1 MATAAADAAAAVP
14 DARRWTKAGPSSP
27 VTTAIF
33 LFFFV
38 VVVGVLVSARWIT
51 TTTHLAI
58 TNLDQWR
65 TQPAILTGTYTTSIP
80 AIPAGP
86 PPPRPTYSLSCSA
99 PPLARD
105 PDIPSNISQTLSLA
119 LASNA
124 TCASL
129 PDPQPIPAAAAA
141 NATCPA
147 YFRFIHEDLHPWRAA
162 GGITRAMLDR
172 ARATANFR
180 LVVLR
185 GRAYIERIAPAF
197 QTRDLFTIWGILQL
211 LRRYPGRVPDLDL
224 MFDCVDWPVVHAD
237 EYQGDNATAMPP
249 LFRYCGDNET
259 LDVVF
264 PDWSFWGWAEIN
276 IKPWDALQKDLS
288 VGNKRVRW
296 IDREPYAY
304 WKGNPEVA
312 AIRQELVKC
321 NVSSK
326 QEWNARI
333 YKQDWIKESKAGYK
347 KSNLANQCTHRYK
360 IYIEGSAWSVS
371 EKYILACDS
380 MTLVIKPKYYDFFSR
395 VLMPTQ
401 HYWPVRDDSKCS
413 SIKYAVD
420 WGNSHKKKAQQ
431 IGKKASKF
439 IQQELS
445 MDHIYD
451 YMFHLLTEYAKL
463 LRFKPTKPPEA
474 VEVCPESLA
483 CQAIGRE
490 KKFMQDSMVKSANVA
505 GPCNLPP
512 PFSPEEYRKLQ
523 QRKEKYMDQVETLER
538 NASKLEE
545 RNASKPEDS
554 NPEEQNASKS
564 EERNASKPEDS
575 NPEER
580 NASKPEDSNPE
591 ERNASKPEDS
601 NPEERNASKPEDSHR

>member
-1 MATAAADAAAAVP
+1 MATAAAAAAAAAVP
-14 DARRWTKAGPSSP
+14 DARRWGKGGASSP

-65 TQPAILTGTYTTSIP
+65 TKPSILTTTQTTSIP
-80 AIPAGP
+80 AFPAGP
-86 PPPRPTYSLSCSA
+86 APPRPTYTISCPA
-99 PPLARD
+99 PPLTRD
-105 PDIPSNISQTLSLA
+105 PDIPSNISQTLTLA
-119 LASNA
+119 LASNT
-124 TCASL
+124 TCAAV
-129 PDPQPIPAAAAA
+129 PDPPPIPATAAT
-141 NATCPA
+141 NASCPA

-224 MFDCVDWPVVHAD
+224 MFDCVDWPVVRAD
-237 EYQGDNATAMPP
+237 EYQGENATDLPP

-276 IKPWDALQKDLS
+276 IKPWDALQKDLDA
-288 VGNKRVRW
+288 GNSKVSW
-296 IDREPYAY
+296 MNREPYAY
-304 WKGNPEVA
+304 WKGNPDVA

-347 KSNLANQCTHRYK
+347 KSDLASQCTHRYK

-395 VLMPTQ
+395 VLMPTK

-413 SIKYAVD
+413 SIKHAVD

-431 IGKKASKF
+431 IGKQASKF

-445 MDHIYD
+445 MDYIYD

-490 KKFMQDSMVKSANVA
+490 RKFMEDSMVKSANVA
-505 GPCNLPP
+505 GPCDLPP
-512 PFSPEEYRKLQ
+512 PFSPQEFKAMQ
-523 QRKEKYMDQVETLER
+523 KKKEKSTRQVERWEQIALEPKD
-538 NASKLEE
+538 SK
-545 RNASKPEDS
+545 R
-554 NPEEQNASKS
+554 
-564 EERNASKPEDS
+564 
-575 NPEER
+575 
-580 NASKPEDSNPE
+580 
-591 ERNASKPEDS
+591 
-601 NPEERNASKPEDSHR
+601 

>member
-1 MATAAADAAAAVP
+1 
-14 DARRWTKAGPSSP
+14 
-27 VTTAIF
+27 
-33 LFFFV
+33 
-38 VVVGVLVSARWIT
+38 
-51 TTTHLAI
+51 
-58 TNLDQWR
+58 
-65 TQPAILTGTYTTSIP
+65 
-80 AIPAGP
+80 
-86 PPPRPTYSLSCSA
+86 
-99 PPLARD
+99 
-105 PDIPSNISQTLSLA
+105 
-119 LASNA
+119 
-124 TCASL
+124 
-129 PDPQPIPAAAAA
+129 
-141 NATCPA
+141 
-147 YFRFIHEDLHPWRAA
+147 
-162 GGITRAMLDR
+162 MLDR

-276 IKPWDALQKDLS
+276 IKPWDALQKDLNE
-288 VGNKRVRW
+288 GNKRVRW

-304 WKGNPEVA
+304 WKGNPDVA

-333 YKQDWIKESKAGYK
+333 FKQDWIKESKAGYK
-347 KSNLANQCTHRYK
+347 KSNLASQCTHSIEVVMMGDRYK

-401 HYWPVRDDSKCS
+401 HYWPVRDDNKCG

-420 WGNSHKKKAQQ
+420 WGNSHKKKKISCHSTFCMLITCFSHLPFKNCSQAQQ

-445 MDHIYD
+445 MDYIYD

-512 PFSPEEYRKLQ
+512 PFSPEEYKKLQ
-523 QRKEKYMDQVETLER
+523 QRKEKSIKQVETLDQ

-554 NPEEQNASKS
+554 NPGERNASKPEDS
-564 EERNASKPEDS
+564 NPGERNASKPKDSNPEERNASKPEERNASKPEDS
-575 NPEER
+575 NPEERNASKPEER

-601 NPEERNASKPEDSHR
+601 NPEERNASKPKE

>member
-1 MATAAADAAAAVP
+1 MATAAAVP
-14 DARRWTKAGPSSP
+14 DARRWGKGGPSSP

-38 VVVGVLVSARWIT
+38 VVVGVLVSARWIIT
-51 TTTHLAI
+51 T
-58 TNLDQWR
+58 
-65 TQPAILTGTYTTSIP
+65 AILTTTQTTSIP

-86 PPPRPTYSLSCSA
+86 APPRPTYSISCPA
-99 PPLARD
+99 PPLTRD
-105 PDIPSNISQTLSLA
+105 PDIPSNISQTLTLA

-124 TCASL
+124 TCASV
-129 PDPQPIPAAAAA
+129 PDPQPIPPTAAT
-141 NATCPA
+141 NSSCPA

-224 MFDCVDWPVVHAD
+224 MFDCVDWPVVRAD
-237 EYQGDNATAMPP
+237 EYQGENATALPP

-276 IKPWDALQKDLS
+276 IKPWDALQKDLDA
-288 VGNKRVRW
+288 GNSRVRW
-296 IDREPYAY
+296 MDREPYAY
-304 WKGNPEVA
+304 WKGNPDVA

-347 KSNLANQCTHRYK
+347 KSDLASQCTHRYK

-395 VLMPTQ
+395 VLMPTN

-413 SIKYAVD
+413 SIKHAVD
-420 WGNSHKKKAQQ
+420 WGNSHKK
-431 IGKKASKF
+431 
-439 IQQELS
+439 
-445 MDHIYD
+445 
-451 YMFHLLTEYAKL
+451 KL

-490 KKFMQDSMVKSANVA
+490 RKFMEDSMVKSANVA
-505 GPCNLPP
+505 GPCDLPP
-512 PFSPEEYRKLQ
+512 PFSPEEFKAMQ
-523 QRKEKYMDQVETLER
+523 KKKEKSAKQVER
-538 NASKLEE
+538 W
-545 RNASKPEDS
+545 
-554 NPEEQNASKS
+554 EQNALEPKDSK
-564 EERNASKPEDS
+564 R
-575 NPEER
+575 
-580 NASKPEDSNPE
+580 
-591 ERNASKPEDS
+591 
-601 NPEERNASKPEDSHR
+601 

>member
-1 MATAAADAAAAVP
+1 MATAAAAVP
-14 DARRWTKAGPSSP
+14 DARRWSKGGPSSP

-51 TTTHLAI
+51 TT
-58 TNLDQWR
+58 
-65 TQPAILTGTYTTSIP
+65 AILTTTQTTSIP
-80 AIPAGP
+80 AIPTGP
-86 PPPRPTYSLSCSA
+86 APPRPTYSISCSA
-99 PPLARD
+99 PPLTHD
-105 PDIPSNISQTLSLA
+105 PDIPSNISQTLTLA
-119 LASNA
+119 LSSNA
-124 TCASL
+124 TCASV
-129 PDPQPIPAAAAA
+129 PDPQPIPPTAAT
-141 NATCPA
+141 NSSCPA

-185 GRAYIERIAPAF
+185 GRAYIEWIAPAF

-224 MFDCVDWPVVHAD
+224 MFDCVDWPVVRAD
-237 EYQGDNATAMPP
+237 EYQGENATALPP

-276 IKPWDALQKDLS
+276 IKPWDALQKDLDAGNRR
-288 VGNKRVRW
+288 VGW

-304 WKGNPEVA
+304 WKGNPDVA

-347 KSNLANQCTHRYK
+347 KSDLASQCTHRYK

-395 VLMPTQ
+395 VLMPTK

-413 SIKYAVD
+413 SIKHAVD

-431 IGKKASKF
+431 IGKQASKF

-445 MDHIYD
+445 MDYIYD

-490 KKFMQDSMVKSANVA
+490 RKFMEDSMVKSASVA
-505 GPCNLPP
+505 GPCDLPP
-512 PFSPEEYRKLQ
+512 PFSPEEFKARQKK
-523 QRKEKYMDQVETLER
+523 KEKSTKQVETW
-538 NASKLEE
+538 
-545 RNASKPEDS
+545 
-554 NPEEQNASKS
+554 EQNALEPKDSK
-564 EERNASKPEDS
+564 R
-575 NPEER
+575 
-580 NASKPEDSNPE
+580 
-591 ERNASKPEDS
+591 
-601 NPEERNASKPEDSHR
+601 

>member
-1 MATAAADAAAAVP
+1 MAAAAP
-14 DARRWTKAGPSSP
+14 DARRWSRSGGPSSP
-27 VTTAIF
+27 VTATAVF
-33 LFFFV
+33 LFVFV
-38 VVVGVLVSARWIT
+38 VVVGVLVSVRWIT
-51 TTTHLAI
+51 TTTNLAD
-58 TNLDQWR
+58 TNLDRWR
-65 TQPAILTGTYTTSIP
+65 TNPVGDPEFLTATHSTFIP
-80 AIPAGP
+80 ATPAVP
-86 PPPRPTYSLSCSA
+86 PPPLPTYSLSCSA
-99 PPLARD
+99 PGAGD

-119 LASNA
+119 LSSNV
-124 TCASL
+124 TCAAVSETQL
-129 PDPQPIPAAAAA
+129 VPPTAAA
-141 NATCPA
+141 NTSCPA

-172 ARATANFR
+172 ARTTANFR
-180 LVVLR
+180 LVVLH

-211 LRRYPGRVPDLDL
+211 LRRYPGSIPDLDL
-224 MFDCVDWPVVHAD
+224 MFDCVDWPVVHPD
-237 EYQGDNATAMPP
+237 EYQGENATVLPP

-259 LDVVF
+259 LDIVF

-276 IKPWDALQKDLS
+276 IKPWDALQKDLDA
-288 VGNKRVRW
+288 GNRKVRW

-321 NVSSK
+321 NVSSE

-333 YKQDWIKESKAGYK
+333 YKQDWVKESKAGYK
-347 KSNLANQCTHRYK
+347 KSDLASQCTHRYK

-371 EKYILACDS
+371 KKYILACDS
-380 MTLVIKPKYYDFFSR
+380 MTLVINPKYYDFFSR

-401 HYWPVRDDSKCS
+401 HYWPVRDDSKCN

-420 WGNSHKKKAQQ
+420 WGNSHKKKAQK
-431 IGKKASKF
+431 IGKEGSKF

-445 MDHIYD
+445 MEYVYD

-483 CQAIGRE
+483 CQAVGRE
-490 KKFMQDSMVKSANVA
+490 KKYMEDSMVKSANVA

-512 PFSPEEYRKLQ
+512 PFSPEEFRELH
-523 QRKEKYMDQVETLER
+523 QRKEKSMNQVEML
-538 NASKLEE
+538 E
-545 RNASKPEDS
+545 RNASKPE
-554 NPEEQNASKS
+554 
-564 EERNASKPEDS
+564 ERNSSKPEGS
-575 NPEER
+575 NR
-580 NASKPEDSNPE
+580 
-591 ERNASKPEDS
+591 
-601 NPEERNASKPEDSHR
+601 

>member
-1 MATAAADAAAAVP
+1 MAAAAAAAP
-14 DARRWTKAGPSSP
+14 DAQRWTRSGGPSSP
-27 VTTAIF
+27 VTATAVF
-33 LFFFV
+33 LFVFV
-38 VVVGVLVSARWIT
+38 VVVGVLVSGRWIT
-51 TTTHLAI
+51 TTTNLAD
-58 TNLDQWR
+58 TNLDRWR
-65 TQPAILTGTYTTSIP
+65 TNPVDSISVHAGDPEFLTATHSTSIP
-80 AIPAGP
+80 ATPAVP
-86 PPPRPTYSLSCSA
+86 PPPLPTYSLSCSA
-99 PPLARD
+99 PGAGD

-119 LASNA
+119 LSSNA
-124 TCASL
+124 TCATVSETQL
-129 PDPQPIPAAAAA
+129 VPPIAAA
-141 NATCPA
+141 NTSCPA

-162 GGITRAMLDR
+162 GGITRTMLDR
-172 ARATANFR
+172 ARTTANFR
-180 LVVLR
+180 LVVLH

-211 LRRYPGRVPDLDL
+211 LRRYPGRIPDLDL
-224 MFDCVDWPVVHAD
+224 MFNCVDWPVVHPD
-237 EYQGDNATAMPP
+237 KYQGENATVLPP

-259 LDVVF
+259 LDIVF

-276 IKPWDALQKDLS
+276 IKPWDALQKDLDAGNRK
-288 VGNKRVRW
+288 VGW

-321 NVSSK
+321 NVSSE

-333 YKQDWIKESKAGYK
+333 YKQDWVKESKAGYK
-347 KSNLANQCTHRYK
+347 KSDLASQCTHRYK

-371 EKYILACDS
+371 KKYILACDS
-380 MTLVIKPKYYDFFSR
+380 MTLVINPKYYDFFSR

-401 HYWPVRDDSKCS
+401 HYWPVRDDSKCN

-420 WGNSHKKKAQQ
+420 WGNSHKKKAQK
-431 IGKKASKF
+431 IGKEGSKF

-445 MDHIYD
+445 MEYVYD

-490 KKFMQDSMVKSANVA
+490 KKFMEDSMVKSANVA

-512 PFSPEEYRKLQ
+512 PFSPEEFRELH
-523 QRKEKYMDQVETLER
+523 QRKEKSMNQVEMLER
-538 NASKLEE
+538 NASK
-545 RNASKPEDS
+545 
-554 NPEEQNASKS
+554 
-564 EERNASKPEDS
+564 
-575 NPEER
+575 PEER
-580 NASKPEDSNPE
+580 NASKPEDSN
-591 ERNASKPEDS
+591 R
-601 NPEERNASKPEDSHR
+601 

>member
-1 MATAAADAAAAVP
+1 
-14 DARRWTKAGPSSP
+14 
-27 VTTAIF
+27 
-33 LFFFV
+33 
-38 VVVGVLVSARWIT
+38 
-51 TTTHLAI
+51 
-58 TNLDQWR
+58 
-65 TQPAILTGTYTTSIP
+65 
-80 AIPAGP
+80 
-86 PPPRPTYSLSCSA
+86 
-99 PPLARD
+99 
-105 PDIPSNISQTLSLA
+105 
-119 LASNA
+119 
-124 TCASL
+124 
-129 PDPQPIPAAAAA
+129 
-141 NATCPA
+141 
-147 YFRFIHEDLHPWRAA
+147 
-162 GGITRAMLDR
+162 MLDR

-276 IKPWDALQKDLS
+276 IKPWDALQKDLNE
-288 VGNKRVRW
+288 GNKKVRW

-304 WKGNPEVA
+304 WKGNPDVA

-321 NVSSK
+321 NVSSE

-333 YKQDWIKESKAGYK
+333 FKQDWIKESKAGYK
-347 KSNLANQCTHRYK
+347 KSNLASQCTHRYK

-401 HYWPVRDDSKCS
+401 HYWPVRDDNKCG

-420 WGNSHKKKAQQ
+420 WGNSHKKKAHQ

-445 MDHIYD
+445 MDYIYD

-512 PFSPEEYRKLQ
+512 PFSPEEYKKLQ
-523 QRKEKYMDQVETLER
+523 QRKEKSIKQVETLDQ

-545 RNASKPEDS
+545 RNSSKPEDS
-554 NPEEQNASKS
+554 NPG
-564 EERNASKPEDS
+564 ERNASKPEDS

-580 NASKPEDSNPE
+580 NASKPEE
-591 ERNASKPEDS
+591 QNASKPEDS
-601 NPEERNASKPEDSHR
+601 NPKERNASKPEERNAAKPEE